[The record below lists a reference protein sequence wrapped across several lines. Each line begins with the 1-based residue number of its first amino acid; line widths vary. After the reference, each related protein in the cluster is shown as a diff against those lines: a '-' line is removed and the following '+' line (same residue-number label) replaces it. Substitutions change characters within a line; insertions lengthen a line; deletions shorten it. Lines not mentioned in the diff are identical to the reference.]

1 MTEGS
6 LRSLYATPLVEVRL
20 EQPSELNQRLKTIIL
35 GKEAGGPGV
44 ARSNVGG
51 WHSPADLFDW
61 PYEEIRILNAA
72 VAELVLQTTKA
83 MSPGLGDFK
92 CRLGLSAWAN
102 VSRRGDYNTLHNHPD
117 FHWSGSYYVS
127 CGAPDPEC
135 GHAGCIEFR
144 DPRAAINMIS
154 APGDALGQPVRIRPV
169 EGMMLLFPAWL
180 EHFVHPHAGSE
191 PRISIAFNALLVRP
205 S

>member
-1 MTEGS
+1 MIEGS
-6 LRSLYATPLVEVRL
+6 LRNLYATPLVEVRV
-20 EQPSELNQRLKTIIL
+20 EQSAELNRRLKTIIL
-35 GKEAGGPGV
+35 EKEAGERGM

-61 PYEEIRILNAA
+61 PHEEIRVLKAA
-72 VAELVLQTTKA
+72 VIELVMQTTKA
-83 MSPGLGDFK
+83 ISPGLGDFECK
-92 CRLGLSAWAN
+92 LGLTAWAN
-102 VSRRGDYNTLHNHPD
+102 VSRCGDYNTVHNHPG

-127 CGAPDPEC
+127 AGAPDPHS
-135 GHAGCIEFR
+135 GRAGCIEFR
-144 DPRAAINMIS
+144 DPRVGVNMVS
-154 APGDALGQPVRIRPV
+154 APGDPFGQSVAVTPA
-169 EGMMLLFPAWL
+169 EGMLLLFPAWL